1 MNVPNTPDPRL
12 DRAFDLYE
20 AGDLDGAIDVCEAIL
35 RRDAKHYGALYLLGS
50 ILGAKKKFDEAAAVL
65 ARAIAVDP
73 SRPLAH
79 FNFANVLRRLGRY
92 EEALVAID
100 AHLAL
105 KPENVEAIALR
116 ADSCIELG
124 RPDEAL
130 RSAERAIA
138 LAPAYPE
145 AHNIRGAALAEL
157 ARYAEAR
164 ASFGQAVALNPRM
177 AKAFRNRALAE
188 LQLNEHDRALASF
201 EQALAV
207 EPNLDYVDGMM
218 CHTRQKICAWS
229 GLDAQV
235 ARIRRAVAA
244 GRRAAEPFIVVSISD
259 SNDLNQKA
267 AATFLAD
274 KVKCPSPP
282 LPAAFKRGRS
292 KIHIGYFSSN
302 LRNHPMGHVMA
313 GVLERHDRTRFEVS
327 AFLFARGAADATTQ
341 RLAPAFDRFLDLR
354 DQSAEQIAEQAR
366 NLAVDVAIDLNG
378 FADDY
383 RIAIFAHRAAP
394 IQVNFLGFPGTTA
407 APFIDYLIADRV
419 AIPESQGVHFSER
432 IVRLP
437 NSYFP
442 YDRTREIA
450 DETPSRESLSL
461 PASGFVFC
469 CFNNSYKILPDVFE
483 SWMRI
488 LRQTPGSVLWLL
500 RDNELM
506 AQNLRRE
513 AQARGID
520 PNRLAFAERMSTGEH
535 LARHRLADLFLD
547 TLPCNAHTTACD
559 ALWAG
564 LPVLTQIGET
574 FAGRVAAS
582 VLTAIGL
589 PEMIVHSEAEYEAVA
604 VDLAT
609 NPGRLAAIRAKLVT
623 NRLTT
628 PLFDTERFTRDLER
642 AFEAMYERHRL
653 GFPPEDIELA
663 ATVRSVGLEQS

>member
-1 MNVPNTPDPRL
+1 
-12 DRAFDLYE
+12 
-20 AGDLDGAIDVCEAIL
+20 
-35 RRDAKHYGALYLLGS
+35 
-50 ILGAKKKFDEAAAVL
+50 
-65 ARAIAVDP
+65 
-73 SRPLAH
+73 
-79 FNFANVLRRLGRY
+79 
-92 EEALVAID
+92 
-100 AHLAL
+100 
-105 KPENVEAIALR
+105 
-116 ADSCIELG
+116 
-124 RPDEAL
+124 
-130 RSAERAIA
+130 
-138 LAPAYPE
+138 
-145 AHNIRGAALAEL
+145 
-157 ARYAEAR
+157 
-164 ASFGQAVALNPRM
+164 
-177 AKAFRNRALAE
+177 
-188 LQLNEHDRALASF
+188 
-201 EQALAV
+201 
-207 EPNLDYVDGMM
+207 
-218 CHTRQKICAWS
+218 
-229 GLDAQV
+229 
-235 ARIRRAVAA
+235 
-244 GRRAAEPFIVVSISD
+244 
-259 SNDLNQKA
+259 
-267 AATFLAD
+267 
-274 KVKCPSPP
+274 
-282 LPAAFKRGRS
+282 
-292 KIHIGYFSSN
+292 
-302 LRNHPMGHVMA
+302 
-313 GVLERHDRTRFEVS
+313 
-327 AFLFARGAADATTQ
+327 
-341 RLAPAFDRFLDLR
+341 LAPAFDRFLDLR

-366 NLAVDVAIDLNG
+366 NFAVDVAIDLNG

-450 DETPSRESLSL
+450 DETPNRESLSL

-488 LRQTPGSVLWLL
+488 LRRTPGSVLWLL

-589 PEMIVHSEAEYEAVA
+589 PEMIARSQAEYEAMA

-609 NPGRLAAIRAKLVT
+609 SPDKLAAIKAKLAN

-628 PLFDTERFTRDLER
+628 PLFDTELFTRDLER
-642 AFEAMYERHRL
+642 AYEAVYERHRL
-653 GFPPEDIELA
+653 GLPPEDIELA
-663 ATVRSVGLEQS
+663 PTVRSVGLEQS